1 MSAALAV
8 LVCLP
13 FVVLLGKVIADGD
26 FSLRGSGV
34 VNDGV
39 DWGTYLT
46 TTLWLWMGFDQI
58 GSVAGEV
65 QNVGRTLSVGVVI
78 AAFSVSFVY
87 AIPVVIGMCV
97 MPDTSTWQA
106 GSFVTLGVKVLG
118 SGGGYMVAI
127 AGMLSSVGIFEATL
141 ATTSRALWA
150 MAGGCPE
157 EIPVPMVPRALAYSR
172 KVGECTVPVA
182 AVVTEALVTAVLV
195 NISFQVWLLFCA
207 RAGGGGGG
215 GC

>member
-1 MSAALAV
+1 MRRGASNGRADAAAPAPPPPPPPPPRRAAPASTV
-8 LVCLP
+8 A
-13 FVVLLGKVIADGD
+13 GEI
-26 FSLRGSGV
+26 
-34 VNDGV
+34 

-46 TTLWLWMGFDQI
+46 NTLWLWMGFDQI

-87 AIPVVIGMCV
+87 SVPVVIGMCV
-97 MPDTSTWQA
+97 MPDLTTWQA
-106 GSFVTLGVKVLG
+106 GSFVTLGNMVLG
-118 SGGGYMVAI
+118 SWGGYMIAV

-150 MAGGCPE
+150 MAGGCPD

-172 KVGECTVPVA
+172 TVGECTVPVA
-182 AVVTEALVTAVLV
+182 AVLCEALVTAVLV
-195 NISFQVWLLFCA
+195 NISFQA
-207 RAGGGGGG
+207 RAARMRQRQ
-215 GC
+215 CVRAHA